1 MDNLAKI
8 PSNQNAIQDFE
19 DLTYN
24 FFLEH
29 LERHLSN
36 PDDRH
41 ECLASLVI
49 DIRQVLQ
56 DGEAQSFVI
65 NEIDQAFDKTQLKFP
80 PLSQDDVN
88 RFEKIVSNF
97 LRSHDRIL
105 ISDVE
110 SIPGPSDIVVVIAH
124 KPRQRV
130 AGKTTAIGH
139 VITQFI
145 VTQETDGITNME

>member
-1 MDNLAKI
+1 MDNPAKI
-8 PSNQNAIQDFE
+8 PSNQDAIQNFN

-24 FFLEH
+24 FFMEH

-65 NEIDQAFDKTQLKFP
+65 DEIDRELDETKLEFP
-80 PLSQDDVN
+80 PLSQDDIN
-88 RFEKIVSNF
+88 RFERIVSDF
-97 LRSHDRIL
+97 LRSDDRIL
-105 ISDVE
+105 ISDLE

-124 KPRQRV
+124 KLRQE
-130 AGKTTAIGH
+130 AETETTAIGQ

-145 VTQETDGITNME
+145 VTQ